1 MCRHIH
7 TLIIDIKQCPIY
19 TPQVFSE
26 WKWLSHCL
34 CENSDSREREE
45 KKKKTLTWASSNFIS
60 SWNKKI
66 VIHLTRFPFF
76 SFHFLLIFLLS
87 DRVPFFFS
95 LLSKQLSIF
104 MMSIGH
110 VKTQDFSHLTLHIG
124 DESKNVINLKRKKF
138 FFKMISSNSLNIFAA
153 RWTWKCD
160 DTVKMPY
167 NS

>member
-1 MCRHIH
+1 MN
-7 TLIIDIKQCPIY
+7 
-19 TPQVFSE
+19 E
-26 WKWLSHCL
+26 
-34 CENSDSREREE
+34 SDSRIVCAKIPIVEREKKE
-45 KKKKTLTWASSNFIS
+45 KEDVDMSKLEFHFIVKQKNCHSSHSFSFLFIS
-60 SWNKKI
+60 FFTHFFI
-66 VIHLTRFPFF
+66 VRSRPI
-76 SFHFLLIFLLS
+76 
-87 DRVPFFFS
+87 FFS